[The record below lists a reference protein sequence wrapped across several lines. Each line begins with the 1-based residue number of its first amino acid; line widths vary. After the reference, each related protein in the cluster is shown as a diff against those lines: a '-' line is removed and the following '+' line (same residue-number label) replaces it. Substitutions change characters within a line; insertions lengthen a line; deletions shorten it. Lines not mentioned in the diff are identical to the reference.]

1 MTDKPKILTVDDR
14 PQNLLLLDRLLK
26 RLDIQVCQATSG
38 REALSL
44 ALENDFFLAIVDIQM
59 PEMDGYELVELLRG
73 NDKTASLPVIFV
85 SAIFSDEYHHRK
97 AYDSGAVDFMSKPF
111 IAEILVS
118 KVKIFLELYN
128 KRRGLEEL
136 VLQLDENN
144 VLLSKRAIQLETGGQ
159 VGRQITSILK
169 LGELLPQVTSLIQER
184 FGYYFVGAW
193 LLNQDKTVLELK
205 ASSQVGDHIPEGYI
219 LKVDNPQSIVAYSFR
234 NGYMYLANDVH
245 VDRNYLQ
252 SEQLPGTRAELA
264 LPLKFGAE
272 LLGVL
277 DIESNQTDAF
287 AADDVTALQSVADQ
301 VAIAIRNASLYSQV
315 VGFNEYL
322 EEVVSQRTAELQ
334 KAYKTLEQMDKNKS
348 DFIAVAAHE
357 LRTPLTLIRGYT
369 EMIKSMAAPELQPMV
384 EGVLTGEGRLLE
396 VVNSMLDISK
406 IDNETL
412 RATREMV
419 SLRLII
425 DEVGATYASDL
436 EDRSLSLALNGLGK
450 LPLIQ
455 ADPDLMRKLFK
466 QLLVNAIKYT
476 PDGGRITVNG
486 QILEQAGDQG
496 SDQFVQISITDTG
509 IGIAP
514 DQQELIFEKFYQT
527 GKVQLHSSGRTKFKG
542 GGPGLGLAIA
552 RGIVNVHRGRIWVES
567 SGHDE
572 KLLPGSTFH
581 VLLPVKAQ

>member
-169 LGELLPQVTSLIQER
+169 LGDLLPQVTSLIQER